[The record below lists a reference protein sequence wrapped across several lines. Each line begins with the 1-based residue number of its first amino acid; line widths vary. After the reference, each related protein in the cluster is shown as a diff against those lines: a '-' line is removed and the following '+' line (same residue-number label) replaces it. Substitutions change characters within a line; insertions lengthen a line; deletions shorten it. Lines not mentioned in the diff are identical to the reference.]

1 MPELPEWEQRYAE
14 AVAREGEIREM
25 AFLGL
30 PEHVGGIDLRP
41 ITARDFLVH
50 TMAGCPFF
58 AGEQPSPQDIA
69 TFLWMQSVEFKAGDN
84 RAHRRFLRAIRKKR
98 AAELVDPIFQLVQD
112 TMIDSPGG
120 NKAEGKSYY
129 SWVAGLIDAVSH
141 RYGWTVEYVMS
152 QPLKIVFQL
161 MKAAKV
167 HESGKTSGVTNRSD
181 RIIVAWLAEQ
191 KRTNGI
197 SRRHSN

>member
-1 MPELPEWEQRYAE
+1 MGALPDWEKRYAE

-30 PEHVGGIDLRP
+30 PEQINGIDLRP

-58 AGEQPSPQDIA
+58 SGEQPSPQDIA
-69 TFLWMQSVEFKAGDN
+69 TFLWMQSVEFKAGDD
-84 RAHRRFLRAIRKKR
+84 RAHRAFLRKIKKQR

-120 NKAEGKSYY
+120 NKADGKSYY
-129 SWVAGLIDAVSH
+129 SWVAGLVDALSN
-141 RYGWTVEYVMS
+141 RYGWTVDEVMR

-161 MKAAKV
+161 LKAARV
-167 HESGKTSGVTNRSD
+167 HESGKTSGVTNKSD
-181 RIIVAWLAEQ
+181 RIIVAWLDEQ
-191 KRTNGI
+191 NRSNGI